1 MYGALMNERGG
12 VAVTDP
18 AAHTRFEREALAC
31 LAHVERFAR
40 SLTRDSSDAEDLVQD
55 TYLRAFRS
63 RHTFQPDGDMRR
75 WLFTICKH
83 AFLRDRERS
92 AREQL
97 VLGGD
102 PTDETRDVVRLHNAF
117 VADGSAAL
125 FDRLDLAPAIAKA
138 LDALSPVLRT
148 AVVLVD
154 LEGYDYADAAD
165 VMQVPIGTVRSRLFR
180 ARRVLQESLV
190 QFGQDAGLIPVLST
204 GGARI

>member
-1 MYGALMNERGG
+1 
-12 VAVTDP
+12 
-18 AAHTRFEREALAC
+18 
-31 LAHVERFAR
+31 
-40 SLTRDSSDAEDLVQD
+40 
-55 TYLRAFRS
+55 
-63 RHTFQPDGDMRR
+63 MRR

-92 AREQL
+92 ERE
-97 VLGGD
+97 VLSFSDD
-102 PTDETRDVVRLHNAF
+102 PTDETREAVRLHNSLEAS
-117 VADGSAAL
+117 GSAAL
-125 FDRLDLAPAIAKA
+125 FDRLDIGPAIAKA

-190 QFGQDAGLIPVLST
+190 LYGQDAGLIPALGT
-204 GGARI
+204 GGRR